1 MIEGSRIDMAGH
13 SNDPAGHVHEILSYQ
28 STIKAVRQHVDEL
41 NAAGSTTVMISVS
54 DHETGGLSLGYQ
66 LPGLVYPEYAWY
78 PDALT
83 NATRTSVKVARQIN
97 AQAATIDIEDIRR
110 LLKDELGVSDPSD
123 AELNGVIAQKD
134 DTTLWFL
141 DHVLSRLTSAR
152 AQVGWST
159 EGHSGVGERRG
170 YLRSA
175 RELTRSY
182 RRQSVWISPGI
193 GCSDFGRESREYG
206 GKCSPFEI
214 ASPQLICLCR
224 SEPTLQI

>member
-1 MIEGSRIDMAGH
+1 MSRRFQLCESRVSSHPSVTNPTAYRADKALRILRSSVRSDSAHGFFLMIEGSRIDMAGH

-83 NATRTSVKVARQIN
+83 NATRTSVKVARHIN

-123 AELNGVIAQKD
+123 AELNSVIAQKD

-159 EGHSGVGERRG
+159 EGHSGVGRQRG
-170 YLRSA
+170 EEFDMHLS
-175 RELTRSY
+175 
-182 RRQSVWISPGI
+182 
-193 GCSDFGRESREYG
+193 
-206 GKCSPFEI
+206 
-214 ASPQLICLCR
+214 
-224 SEPTLQI
+224 